1 MKIKCLL
8 LSFIL
13 LLSMALSACST
24 GNNVSSQPPAID
36 SNGASSQPSSAAS
49 SEPDGNTAQ
58 NTGAQGERYLNL
70 TLNGTETV
78 TAVLVDS
85 PAAEEF
91 LTQLPLTINMHE
103 HLIRQKEVY
112 LDFSLSEE
120 SQTNTVHE
128 YEIGDIVYWHPG
140 PTIGIFYDHDGRSI
154 SSGIEVL
161 ARLDA
166 AGIEAFANTTDDVEV
181 LIELGTTGGATNT
194 QGGRHLNLTFDGTD
208 VFTAALIESP
218 ATEEFLTHLPL
229 TLNMTDYLNR
239 EKHAGLPF
247 SIAEENLTNIQ
258 TPYEIGDVIYYPPG
272 PTFAMYYDHDGREIS
287 AGMEVIARLDDAAIA
302 ALAERS
308 GAVDVTIEIAE

>member
-1 MKIKCLL
+1 MKTKCLL

-13 LLSMALSACST
+13 LFSMTLSACGT
-24 GNNVSSQPPAID
+24 GNSV
-36 SNGASSQPSSAAS
+36 GSQPSTTDSGTPSQSAS
-49 SEPDGNTAQ
+49 SDFGEADSNVAQ
-58 NTGAQGERYLNL
+58 NTNAQGERYLNL

-78 TAVLVDS
+78 TAILVDS

-103 HLIRQKEVY
+103 HLNRQKEVY

-120 SQTNTVHE
+120 CQTNTVYE
-128 YEIGDIVYWHPG
+128 YEVGDIVYWHPG
-140 PTIGIFYDHDGRSI
+140 PTMGIFYDHDGRSI

-181 LIELGTTGGATNT
+181 LIELGTTGVATNT
-194 QGGRHLNLTFDGTD
+194 QGGRRLNLTFDGTD

-218 ATEEFLTHLPL
+218 ATEEFLIHLPL

-247 SIAEENLTNIQ
+247 SMADENLTNIQ

-287 AGMEVIARLDDAAIA
+287 AGMEVIARLDDVGIA

-308 GAVDVTIEIAE
+308 GAVEVTIELAE